1 MSIYFFLLFVLCSSA
16 ELFEDYYK
24 QAEEIMKNMTIDE
37 KIGQMFFPK
46 YHPNNVTDDILN
58 KKPGGFVLYAKDFDF

>member
-1 MSIYFFLLFVLCSSA
+1 
-16 ELFEDYYK
+16 
-24 QAEEIMKNMTIDE
+24 MTIDE

-58 KKPGGFVLYAKDFDF
+58 KKPGGFVLYAEDFDFEE